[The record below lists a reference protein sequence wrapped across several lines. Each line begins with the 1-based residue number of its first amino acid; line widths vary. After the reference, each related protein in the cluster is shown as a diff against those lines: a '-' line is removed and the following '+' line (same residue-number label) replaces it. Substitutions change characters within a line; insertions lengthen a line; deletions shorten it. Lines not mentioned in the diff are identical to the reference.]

1 MIRTVMFFDKHRGN
15 SQFIERIVYSL
26 KAINI
31 SQDEVLYHTNDKA
44 EFIYFIFQGKF
55 KLVIDVNDYMSTTSK
70 SIVSSSYGSL
80 MHRKRKDEITEQDV
94 VERLSQRLIKKPEM
108 QAFRMYS

>member
-1 MIRTVMFFDKHRGN
+1 MDLIPSQYKFDIIKKTHGQMIRTVMFFDKHRGN

-55 KLVIDVNDYMSTTSK
+55 MLVIDVNDYMSTTS
-70 SIVSSSYGSL
+70 
-80 MHRKRKDEITEQDV
+80 
-94 VERLSQRLIKKPEM
+94 
-108 QAFRMYS
+108 